1 MKLRKR
7 VARIQRSY
15 RFFREHAGYVVGQRA
30 LNALS
35 LAKAEHWAN
44 VSGIEFVTMPDE
56 YADASFVET
65 WSRREQE
72 EWRKHD
78 HECVS
83 VLAFVPC
90 PDHGTDCKHARC
102 VASLGGIFDAD
113 NNYLRVIR
121 AELACEALHTLR
133 QERAR

>member
-7 VARIQRSY
+7 VSRVRRSY
-15 RFFREHAGYVVGQRA
+15 QFFREHAGYVVGQRA
-30 LNALS
+30 LCALS
-35 LAKAEHWAN
+35 LAKAEHWAD
-44 VSGIEFVTMPDE
+44 VAGIEFVTMPDWD
-56 YADASFVET
+56 ADASFVDT
-65 WSRREQE
+65 WSEREQE

-90 PDHGTDCKHARC
+90 PEHGTDCKHARC

-121 AELACEALHTLR
+121 AELASEALQTLR